1 MTEQKVAFILDIE
14 KNLVLVK
21 GEDKTEEVIYCEYN
35 PTRKNWN
42 IKYANNDQYY
52 NYRPGNY

>member
-1 MTEQKVAFILDIE
+1 MDIE